1 MEDTAMYN
9 THSHMQ
15 IPVPAPKDL
24 DDLIFQGEVWL
35 ISDRGG
41 RSPCGRPPYIVQDQ
55 EGLFLSLPRENS

>member
-24 DDLIFQGEVWL
+24 DDLIFTLSEEPQ
-35 ISDRGG
+35 ISDR
-41 RSPCGRPPYIVQDQ
+41 
-55 EGLFLSLPRENS
+55 

>member
-1 MEDTAMYN
+1 MEDTGMYN

-35 ISDRGG
+35 ISDR
-41 RSPCGRPPYIVQDQ
+41 
-55 EGLFLSLPRENS
+55 